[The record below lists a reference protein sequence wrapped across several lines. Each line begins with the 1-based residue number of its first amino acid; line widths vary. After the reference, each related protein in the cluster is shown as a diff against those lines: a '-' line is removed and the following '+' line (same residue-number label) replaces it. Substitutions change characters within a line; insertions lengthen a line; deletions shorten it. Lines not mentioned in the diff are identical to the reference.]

1 MSNPKAFTSYIE
13 NEYKLN
19 MLTDEQAGRLY
30 KSLFAYSRT
39 GEKPDFSDDPVLA
52 YAFIDFTMDID
63 RDREKY
69 EQTCQRRSEAGKKG
83 SQAKQAN
90 ADFTKQTQ
98 AKQAN
103 AEFAKQTQAKQ
114 ANADFA
120 CEEEANTSKSS
131 KAKTKTKTKAKVY
144 TNVYTEGDR
153 PDFEERAEKVISDF
167 KRICTGL
174 VKPEKLTDHR
184 RRLIY
189 QAEADGVDFTELFER
204 AQQSDFLTG
213 RDGKGGGFGFDWVL
227 EPKNRQKIIEGNYNN
242 RGQPAKSVNSLKGA
256 SFDLEAYKRTSLFDD

>member
-1 MSNPKAFTSYIE
+1 MGNPKAFTSYIE
-13 NEYKLN
+13 NENKLN

-90 ADFTKQTQ
+90 ADFD
-98 AKQAN
+98 
-103 AEFAKQTQAKQ
+103 KQTQAKQ

-120 CEEEANTSKSS
+120 CDEEAKASKSS
-131 KAKTKTKTKAKVY
+131 KSKTKTKAKAKVY

-174 VKPEKLTDHR
+174 VQPEKLTDHR

-213 RDGKGGGFGFDWVL
+213 RDGKGGSFGFDWVL

-242 RGQPAKSVNSLKGA
+242 RGQPTKSVNSLKGA
-256 SFDLEAYKRTSLFDD
+256 SFDIEKYKKSSLFDD

>member
-1 MSNPKAFTSYIE
+1 MGNPKAFTSYIE
-13 NEYKLN
+13 NENKLN

-90 ADFTKQTQ
+90 ADF
-98 AKQAN
+98 
-103 AEFAKQTQAKQ
+103 AKQTQAKQ

-120 CEEEANTSKSS
+120 CDEEAKASKSS
-131 KAKTKTKTKAKVY
+131 KAKTKAKAKTKVY

-167 KRICTGL
+167 KIICTGL
-174 VKPEKLTDHR
+174 VQPEKLTDHR

-189 QAEADGVDFTELFER
+189 QAETDGVDFTELFER

-213 RDGKGGGFGFDWVL
+213 RDGKGGSFGFDWVL
-227 EPKNRQKIIEGNYNN
+227 EPKNRQKIIEGNYDN
-242 RGQPAKSVNSLKGA
+242 RGQPTKSVNSLKGA
-256 SFDLEAYKRTSLFDD
+256 SFDIEKYKKFSLFND

>member
-13 NEYKLN
+13 NENKLN

-90 ADFTKQTQ
+90 ADF
-98 AKQAN
+98 
-103 AEFAKQTQAKQ
+103 AKQTQAKQ

-120 CEEEANTSKSS
+120 CEEEAKASKSS
-131 KAKTKTKTKAKVY
+131 KAKTKTKTKAKANIN
-144 TNVYTEGDR
+144 TNVFINNSA
-153 PDFEERAEKVISDF
+153 PDFDERANEVCRLFAKLCPRNVHPL
-167 KRICTGL
+167 G
-174 VKPEKLTDHR
+174 LTDHR

-189 QAEADGVDFTELFER
+189 QAESDGVDFAQLFTKVNE
-204 AQQSDFLTG
+204 SDFLTG
-213 RDGKGGGFGFDWVL
+213 KSERGGAFGIDWVL
-227 EPKNRQKIIEGNYNN
+227 DPKNRQKIIEGNYDN
-242 RGQPAKSVNSLKGA
+242 RGQPTKSVNSLTGA
-256 SFDLEAYKRTSLFDD
+256 SFDIEKYKKSSLFDD

>member
-13 NEYKLN
+13 NENKLN

-90 ADFTKQTQ
+90 ADF
-98 AKQAN
+98 
-103 AEFAKQTQAKQ
+103 AKQTQAKQ

-120 CEEEANTSKSS
+120 CGEEAKASKSS
-131 KAKTKTKTKAKVY
+131 KAKTEAKAKAKVY
-144 TNVYTEGDR
+144 TNVYTEGDH

-174 VKPEKLTDHR
+174 VQPEKLTDHR

-227 EPKNRQKIIEGNYNN
+227 DPKNRQKIIEGNYNN
-242 RGQPAKSVNSLKGA
+242 RAPTKTVNSLKGA
-256 SFDLEAYKRTSLFDD
+256 SFDLEAYKRKSLFDD

>member
-13 NEYKLN
+13 NENKLN

-90 ADFTKQTQ
+90 ADF
-98 AKQAN
+98 
-103 AEFAKQTQAKQ
+103 AKQTQAKQ

-120 CEEEANTSKSS
+120 CEEEAKASKSS
-131 KAKTKTKTKAKVY
+131 KAKTETKAKAKVY
-144 TNVYTEGDR
+144 TNVYTDGDH

-167 KRICTGL
+167 KIICTGL
-174 VKPEKLTDHR
+174 VQPEKLTDHR

-227 EPKNRQKIIEGNYNN
+227 DPKNRQKIIEGNYDN
-242 RGQPAKSVNSLKGA
+242 RGHPTKSVNSLKGA
-256 SFDLEAYKRTSLFDD
+256 SFDIEKYKKSSLFDD

>member
-1 MSNPKAFTSYIE
+1 MGNPKAFTSYIE
-13 NEYKLN
+13 NENKLN

-90 ADFTKQTQ
+90 ADF
-98 AKQAN
+98 
-103 AEFAKQTQAKQ
+103 
-114 ANADFA
+114 A
-120 CEEEANTSKSS
+120 CDEEAKASKSS
-131 KAKTKTKTKAKVY
+131 KAKTKAKAKTKVY

-167 KRICTGL
+167 KIICTGL
-174 VKPEKLTDHR
+174 VQPEKLTDHR

-189 QAEADGVDFTELFER
+189 QAETDGVDFTELFER

-213 RDGKGGGFGFDWVL
+213 RDGKGGSFGFDWVL
-227 EPKNRQKIIEGNYNN
+227 EPKNRQKIIEGNYDN
-242 RGQPAKSVNSLKGA
+242 RGQPTKSVNSLKGA
-256 SFDLEAYKRTSLFDD
+256 SFDIEKYKKFSLFND

>member
-13 NEYKLN
+13 NENKLN

-39 GEKPDFSDDPVLA
+39 GEKPDLSDDPVLA

-90 ADFTKQTQ
+90 ADF
-98 AKQAN
+98 
-103 AEFAKQTQAKQ
+103 AKQTQAKQ

-120 CEEEANTSKSS
+120 CGEEAKASKSS
-131 KAKTKTKTKAKVY
+131 KAKTKAKAKAKVY
-144 TNVYTEGDR
+144 TNVYTDGDH

-189 QAEADGVDFTELFER
+189 QAETDGVDFTELFKR

-213 RDGKGGGFGFDWVL
+213 RDGKGGSFGFDWVL
-227 EPKNRQKIIEGNYNN
+227 DPKNRQKIIEGNYDN
-242 RGQPAKSVNSLKGA
+242 RGQPTKSVNSLKGA